1 MNNGQKSGILI
12 GIVVL
17 STILAL
23 VGVSILRG
31 KSNVIDEEKYAY
43 DREGT
48 QKSVFASNGEVAYLC
63 CCKEEKFYLYYVDK
77 MGFRKLPYFCGG
89 NERIIRMDVDDS
101 GQCSLLIYG
110 SENELVDGHLL
121 STITDADARI
131 DVIDS
136 YGNIVKR
143 YDGSFFLSSTNIP
156 SSFITHDSMIY
167 AMNCDGEATI
177 VNMATGSVDKL
188 PAEGMV
194 SAVDVLDNRV
204 VLTYYS
210 NDSSYYQELSLDG
223 KIQKKI
229 KLPKSNCKYGI
240 CKIVGDDVYLYNKD
254 EGVFKCRNSS
264 NKVQRIEKSP
274 KNEKGIGFG
283 VNKIC
288 MIAEENEEYIFRFL
302 TLNS

>member
-1 MNNGQKSGILI
+1 MNNGQKCGILI
-12 GIVVL
+12 GAVL
-17 STILAL
+17 IILMSLFGLSILWNKGSILA
-23 VGVSILRG
+23 
-31 KSNVIDEEKYAY
+31 EERYAY

-63 CCKEEKFYLYYVDK
+63 CCKEEKFYLYYVDN
-77 MGFRKLPYFCGG
+77 MGFRKLPYFCSG

-101 GQCSLLIYG
+101 GQCSLLIYS
-110 SENELVDGHLL
+110 SENELVDGYLL

-240 CKIVGDDVYLYNKD
+240 CKIAGDDVYLYNKD
-254 EGVFKCRNSS
+254 EGVFKCRSSS
-264 NKVQRIEKSP
+264 NKFKRIEKSQ

-283 VNKIC
+283 KNKIC